1 METLRS
7 VINQV
12 KWFLFLLLLTV
23 WGFACA
29 FYILFRKDQKQSDVS
44 CPCRLPVMRSRAS
57 VRHGMLSAH
66 YNISLLICYPAA
78 ISQPPHGSRSLS
90 QHSLKSWPC
99 LALWPLCACT
109 VQPCCTGRV

>member
-44 CPCRLPVMRSRAS
+44 PAAGCRPLTCPCR
-57 VRHGMLSAH
+57 
-66 YNISLLICYPAA
+66 
-78 ISQPPHGSRSLS
+78 
-90 QHSLKSWPC
+90 W
-99 LALWPLCACT
+99 
-109 VQPCCTGRV
+109 

>member
-44 CPCRLPVMRSRAS
+44 PPAGCRPLACPCR
-57 VRHGMLSAH
+57 
-66 YNISLLICYPAA
+66 
-78 ISQPPHGSRSLS
+78 
-90 QHSLKSWPC
+90 W
-99 LALWPLCACT
+99 
-109 VQPCCTGRV
+109 